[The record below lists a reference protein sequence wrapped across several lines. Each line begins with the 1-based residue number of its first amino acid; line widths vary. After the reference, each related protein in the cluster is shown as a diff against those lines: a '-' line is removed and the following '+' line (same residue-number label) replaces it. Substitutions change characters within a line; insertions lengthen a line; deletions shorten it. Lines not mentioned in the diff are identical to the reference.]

1 MEQADVTRRIK
12 DILQMVKDN
21 KITPAEAR
29 RNIEEI
35 KTNAG
40 APSRETLSEAK
51 GVAVIGISGRFPGAA
66 NLEEYWSNLRDGKS
80 SVTEV
85 PKERW
90 NIDEYYDPDV
100 DKLDKTNSRWGGF
113 LSDIDK
119 FDPAFFNISGMEAEV
134 MDPQQRL
141 FLEECWKSLEDAG
154 YANELASGLSCG
166 VYVGAAPRDYLN
178 NISEG
183 KADITAQAFWGN
195 TGSVL
200 ASRISYLLNLKGP
213 AMAIDTAC
221 SSSLVALHLACQSII
236 LEENVMAIAGGV
248 WICSTPH
255 YYIFTSNAGML
266 SPEGQ
271 CKSFDNDA
279 NGIVNGEGVGAVVLK
294 NLTQAVKDGDYI
306 YGVIRSS
313 GINQDGKTNGIT
325 APSSLSQT
333 ALELEVYKKGNINPE
348 TITYLE
354 THGTGTKLGDPIE
367 VEALKNSFQEYTDR
381 RQFCALGSV
390 KTNIGHSSLAAGI
403 ASFLKVVLALK
414 YKKIPP
420 SLNFNKENEHLELE
434 NSPFYVNTRL
444 KDWSK
449 EEGPLRAGVSSFGFG
464 GTNAH
469 LVIEEYLETRNTGKN
484 READTKLSYYLAAF
498 SGKTTEELRQ
508 RLKDFFVWSKKHN
521 GIYSLGDICYSLG
534 NRRKH
539 FHKRIAFVV
548 REQSE
553 LEQAINNYLIKG
565 EPGSTEILDTG
576 NLQKLRN
583 HSWLYEELSSLDHSA
598 ERFKEI
604 LQSLSVAYQNRE
616 ELIWSRLYREE
627 EHFKI
632 PLPVYPF
639 ARNSYWVQANE
650 TKLIKPEMV
659 RLHPLIDENISSFK
673 EQKFRTEIG
682 MENLFCKDCLSDGR
696 SYYPYANF
704 LEILRKAGEISGEN
718 RVIAMDNVHFAGSDI
733 FNGTEYLLN
742 TKVYPM
748 GDHCQAEIVAVNEEE
763 EFICA
768 QAQLTFET
776 EVAASAVSAAMLSKV
791 NIAMHNET
799 DIAMRDN
806 VNIAIHDETD
816 IAMRDKVKVAIHDD
830 TDIAMFDKTDTAIV
844 DKTGIVMHVKT
855 DTVNDDKSG
864 IVDKTESVKF
874 YMDMRDIDDFSI
886 LRNECPLVV
895 LKEELYAFLYDEF
908 KLYYGTNFQVLNS
921 LFISSEKN
929 TAFAEIAMR
938 DNVSFLLP
946 DLVINTFFLEAAFQ
960 IGLFLIQDRKLSHY
974 YLSGFE
980 RLELFQTFSAA
991 CFVRMVLSEYEA
1003 EGEEESWKFSVSF
1016 LNTEGEVA
1024 VRISNYNIIGY

>member
-1 MEQADVTRRIK
+1 MDQADVTRRIK

-29 RNIEEI
+29 GNIEEI
-35 KTNAG
+35 KTNPG
-40 APSRETLSEAK
+40 APSQETLSDAK
-51 GVAVIGISGRFPGAA
+51 GVAVIGMSGRFPGAA
-66 NLEEYWSNLRDGKS
+66 NLEEYWNNLMEGKS

-85 PKERW
+85 PRERW

-141 FLEECWKSLEDAG
+141 FLEESWKSLEDAG
-154 YANELASGLSCG
+154 YANDLASGLSCG

-178 NISEG
+178 NISEQE
-183 KADITAQAFWGN
+183 ADITAQAFWGN

-236 LEENVMAIAGGV
+236 LQENTMAIAGGV

-294 NLTQAVKDGDYI
+294 DLAQAVKDGDYI
-306 YGVIRSS
+306 YGVIKSS

-367 VEALKNSFQEYTDR
+367 IEALKNSFQEYTDKK
-381 RQFCALGSV
+381 QFCALGSV

-403 ASFLKVVLALK
+403 ASFIKVMMALNH
-414 YKKIPP
+414 KKIPP
-420 SLNFNKENEHLELE
+420 SLNFNKENEHLELR
-434 NSPFYVNTRL
+434 NGPFYVNTVL
-444 KDWSK
+444 KDWSNEK
-449 EEGPLRAGVSSFGFG
+449 GALRAGVSSFGFG

-469 LVIEEYLETRNTGKN
+469 LVVEEYWEN
-484 READTKLSYYLAAF
+484 RRILKYSKADTTAPCYLAAF

-508 RLKDFFVWSKKHN
+508 RLKDFLVWSEKNSGTH
-521 GIYSLGDICYSLG
+521 SMGDICYSLG

-553 LEQAINNYLIKG
+553 LEQIINNYLIKG
-565 EPGSTEILDTG
+565 ESGSTDILYTDE
-576 NLQKLRN
+576 NLQKLKN
-583 HSWLYEELSSLDHSA
+583 HSRLYEELGITDPSA
-598 ERFKEI
+598 DRYKEI
-604 LQSLSVAYQNRE
+604 LQSFSAAYNNRE

-627 EHFKI
+627 EHLKI

-650 TKLIKPEMV
+650 TKLLKQEKV

-673 EQKFRTEIG
+673 EQKFRTEISKD
-682 MENLFCKDCLSDGR
+682 NLFMKDCLADGK
-696 SYYPYANF
+696 SHYPYANF
-704 LEILRKAGEISGEN
+704 LEILRKAGEISGESKV
-718 RVIAMDNVHFAGSDI
+718 RAMEEVLFAGSDI
-733 FNGTEYLLN
+733 FNGKEYQLN
-742 TKVYPM
+742 TKVYPA

-768 QAQLTFET
+768 QAQLTFEA
-776 EVAASAVSAAMLSKV
+776 EVEVSSVPAPACVELLNKTDV
-791 NIAMHNET
+791 AHDRTDVAYDRTDVAHNKT
-799 DIAMRDN
+799 DVALDKTDITLDKIKIAMRY
-806 VNIAIHDETD
+806 
-816 IAMRDKVKVAIHDD
+816 
-830 TDIAMFDKTDTAIV
+830 KTDTTKPETV
-844 DKTGIVMHVKT
+844 D
-855 DTVNDDKSG
+855 
-864 IVDKTESVKF
+864 
-874 YMDMRDIDDFSI
+874 MDMLDIADFGI
-886 LRNECPLVV
+886 FENEYPLLVQ
-895 LKEELYAFLYDEF
+895 KDELYMFLSGEF
-908 KLYYGTNFQVLNS
+908 NLFYGANFQVITNLS
-921 LFISSEKN
+921 TSTKKD
-929 TAFAEIAMR
+929 TAFAELFIR
-938 DNVSFLLP
+938 DNLGYLLP
-946 DLVINTFFLEAAFQ
+946 DLVLNTFFLETAFQ
-960 IGLFLIQDRKLSHY
+960 IGLFLIQERKFSHY
-974 YLSGFE
+974 YLGGFD
-980 RLELFQTFSAA
+980 RLEMYQTLLET
-991 CFVRMVLSEYEA
+991 CYVQMILSECETD
-1003 EGEEESWKFSVSF
+1003 GEEESWKFTVNF
-1016 LNTEGEVA
+1016 INTEGEVA
-1024 VRISNYNIIGY
+1024 VKISNYNIIGY

>member
-1 MEQADVTRRIK
+1 MEQADVTKRIK
-12 DILQMVKDN
+12 DILQRVKDN
-21 KITPAEAR
+21 KITPAEGR
-29 RNIEEI
+29 KNIEEI
-35 KTNAG
+35 KTMAG
-40 APSRETLSEAK
+40 APTGETLPEAG
-51 GVAVIGISGRFPGAA
+51 GVAVIGMSGRFPGAS
-66 NLEEYWSNLRDGKS
+66 NLEEYWSNLRNGIN

-85 PKERW
+85 PGERW
-90 NIDEYYDPDV
+90 NIEEYYDPEV
-100 DKLDKTNSRWGGF
+100 EKLDKTNSRWGGF

-154 YANELASGLSCG
+154 YANDLASGLSCG

-178 NISEG
+178 NISEREI
-183 KADITAQAFWGN
+183 DITAQAFWGN

-236 LEENVMAIAGGV
+236 LGENTMAIAGGV

-266 SPEGQ
+266 SPEGK
-271 CKSFDNDA
+271 CKSFDNAA

-294 NLTQAVKDGDYI
+294 SLAKAVKDGDYI

-367 VEALKNSFQEYTDR
+367 IEALKNAFQEYTAKK
-381 RQFCALGSV
+381 QFCALGSV

-403 ASFLKVVLALK
+403 ASFLKAVLALK
-414 YKKIPP
+414 HKEIPP
-420 SLNFNKENEHLELE
+420 SLNFQKENEHLELE

-444 KDWSK
+444 KDWSN

-469 LVIEEYLETRNTGKN
+469 LVIEEYQETRNTCKN
-484 READTKLSYYLAAF
+484 RNTTLKEPCYLAAF

-508 RLKDFFVWSKKHN
+508 RLKEFLAWSKKN
-521 GIYSLGDICYSLG
+521 QGTYRMGDICYSLG

-548 REQSE
+548 KEQSD
-553 LEQAINNYLIKG
+553 LEQAINHYLIKG
-565 EPGSTEILDTG
+565 ESGSTELLNTG
-576 NLQKLRN
+576 SIQLGN
-583 HSWLYEELSSLDHSA
+583 HSRLYEELGRNPSA
-598 ERFKEI
+598 EDFKEI
-604 LQSLSVAYQNRE
+604 LQSFSAAYQNRE

-627 EHFKI
+627 EHLKI

-650 TKLIKPEMV
+650 TKLVKPEII

-673 EQKFRTEIG
+673 EQKFRTEISL
-682 MENLFCKDCLSDGR
+682 ENLFRKDCLSHGR
-696 SYYPYANF
+696 NHYPYANF
-704 LEILRKAGEISGEN
+704 LEILRKAGEISGEKPVRIISN
-718 RVIAMDNVHFAGSDI
+718 IHFAGNDI
-733 FNGTEYLLN
+733 FNGKEYLLN
-742 TKVYPM
+742 TKVYPV
-748 GDHCQAEIVAVNEEE
+748 GEHCQGEIVAVNEEE
-763 EFICA
+763 EFVCA
-768 QAQLTFET
+768 QAQLIFVDRTNMLLANRADTFKLDMDAPDLVE
-776 EVAASAVSAAMLSKV
+776 
-791 NIAMHNET
+791 
-799 DIAMRDN
+799 
-806 VNIAIHDETD
+806 
-816 IAMRDKVKVAIHDD
+816 
-830 TDIAMFDKTDTAIV
+830 FDLLK
-844 DKTGIVMHVKT
+844 
-855 DTVNDDKSG
+855 ND
-864 IVDKTESVKF
+864 
-874 YMDMRDIDDFSI
+874 
-886 LRNECPLVV
+886 CPLVV
-895 LKEELYAFLYDEF
+895 QKEELYTFLSGEF
-908 KLYYGTNFQVLNS
+908 KRNYGADFQIITALS
-921 LFISSEKN
+921 IATEKN
-929 TAFAEIAMR
+929 SAFAEISMR
-938 DNVSFLLP
+938 DHVCFLLP
-946 DLVINTFFLEAAFQ
+946 DLELNTFFLESAFQ

-974 YLSGFE
+974 YLSGFDSLE
-980 RLELFQTFSAA
+980 IFKRLPKT
-991 CFVRMVLSEYEA
+991 CFVHMVLSGCEA
-1003 EGEEESWKFSVSF
+1003 DKEEEVWKFNVSF

>member
-21 KITPAEAR
+21 RITPAEAR
-29 RNIEEI
+29 RNMEEI
-35 KTNAG
+35 KTKAG
-40 APSRETLSEAK
+40 APTGETLSEAK
-51 GVAVIGISGRFPGAA
+51 GVAVIGMSGRFPGAS
-66 NLEEYWSNLRDGKS
+66 NLEEYWNNLRDGKS

-85 PKERW
+85 PRDRW
-90 NIDEYYDPDV
+90 NIEEYYDPEV
-100 DKLDKTNSRWGGF
+100 DKLNKTNSRWGGF

-154 YANELASGLSCG
+154 YANDLASGLSCG

-178 NISEG
+178 NISEQE
-183 KADITAQAFWGN
+183 ADITAQAFWGN

-236 LEENVMAIAGGV
+236 LGENTMAIAGGV

-271 CKSFDNDA
+271 CKSFDNAA

-294 NLTQAVKDGDYI
+294 SLAQAIKDGDYI

-367 VEALKNSFQEYTDR
+367 VEALKNSFQEYTDKK
-381 RQFCALGSV
+381 QFCALGSV

-403 ASFLKVVLALK
+403 ASFLKAVLALNHK
-414 YKKIPP
+414 EIPP

-444 KDWSK
+444 KDWSN

-469 LVIEEYLETRNTGKN
+469 LVIEEYLETRKTCKN
-484 READTKLSYYLAAF
+484 READTKVPYYLAAF

-508 RLKDFFVWSKKHN
+508 RLKEFLAWSKKHN
-521 GIYSLGDICYSLG
+521 GAYSLDDICYSLG

-539 FHKRIAFVV
+539 FHKRKAFVV

-553 LEQAINNYLIKG
+553 LEQAINTYLIKG
-565 EPGSTEILDTG
+565 ETDSKDISDTEV
-576 NLQKLRN
+576 NLHKLRN
-583 HSWLYEELSSLDHSA
+583 HSRLYEELYSIDLSA
-598 ERFKEI
+598 ERYKEI
-604 LQSLSVAYQNRE
+604 LHSFSAAYQNRE

-650 TKLIKPEMV
+650 AKLIKPEMV

-673 EQKFRTEIG
+673 EQQFRTEIRR
-682 MENLFCKDCLSDGR
+682 ENLFMKDCMSHGR
-696 SYYPYANF
+696 SQYPYANF
-704 LEILRKAGEISGEN
+704 LEILRKTSEISGDNKVRTME
-718 RVIAMDNVHFAGSDI
+718 NVHFAGSDI
-733 FNGTEYLLN
+733 FSGKEYLLN
-742 TKVYPM
+742 TKVYPV

-776 EVAASAVSAAMLSKV
+776 ETAASEVSAPMLDEI
-791 NIAMHNET
+791 NIAMYET
-799 DIAMRDN
+799 DISML
-806 VNIAIHDETD
+806 
-816 IAMRDKVKVAIHDD
+816 
-830 TDIAMFDKTDTAIV
+830 DKTDTAIV
-844 DKTGIVMHVKT
+844 DKNAIVRLDKT
-855 DTVNDDKSG
+855 HTA
-864 IVDKTESVKF
+864 IVDKNDTVKF
-874 YMDMRDIDDFSI
+874 DMDMSKISNFNI

-895 LKEELYAFLYDEF
+895 QKEELYTFLSGEF
-908 KLYYGTNFQVLNS
+908 KLYYGTNFQVITT
-921 LFISSEKN
+921 LFISSEK
-929 TAFAEIAMR
+929 TKAFAEISMR

-946 DLVINTFFLEAAFQ
+946 NLVINTFFLESAYQ

-974 YLSGFE
+974 YLSGVN
-980 RLELFQTFSAA
+980 RLEIFQTLPET
-991 CFVRMVLSEYEA
+991 CFVQMALSECEA
-1003 EGEEESWKFSVSF
+1003 DGEEESWKFSVSF
-1016 LNTEGEVA
+1016 LDTEGEVA

>member
-1 MEQADVTRRIK
+1 MDQADVTKRIK

-29 RNIEEI
+29 GNIEEI
-35 KTNAG
+35 KTNPG
-40 APSRETLSEAK
+40 TPSKDTLSDAK
-51 GVAVIGISGRFPGAA
+51 GVAVIGMSGRFPGAA
-66 NLEEYWSNLRDGKS
+66 NLEEYWSNLMEGKS

-85 PKERW
+85 PRERW

-141 FLEECWKSLEDAG
+141 FLEESWKSLEDAG
-154 YANELASGLSCG
+154 YANDLASGLSCG
-166 VYVGAAPRDYLN
+166 IYVGAAPRDYLN
-178 NISEG
+178 NISEQE
-183 KADITAQAFWGN
+183 AAITAQAFWGN

-236 LEENVMAIAGGV
+236 LQENTMAIAGGV

-294 NLTQAVKDGDYI
+294 DLAQAIKDGDYI
-306 YGVIRSS
+306 YGVIKSS

-348 TITYLE
+348 TITFLE

-367 VEALKNSFQEYTDR
+367 IEALKNSFQEYTDKK
-381 RQFCALGSV
+381 QFCALGSV

-403 ASFLKVVLALK
+403 ASFIKVMMALNH
-414 YKKIPP
+414 KKIPP
-420 SLNFNKENEHLELE
+420 SLNFNKENEHLELR
-434 NSPFYVNTRL
+434 NSPFYVNTEL
-444 KDWSK
+444 QDWSNEK
-449 EEGPLRAGVSSFGFG
+449 GALRAGVSSFGFG

-469 LVIEEYLETRNTGKN
+469 LVVEEYLETRKILKN
-484 READTKLSYYLAAF
+484 RKADTTAPCYLAAF

-508 RLKDFFVWSKKHN
+508 RLKDFLVWSKKN
-521 GIYSLGDICYSLG
+521 NSTYSMGDICYSLG

-539 FHKRIAFVV
+539 FHKRMAFVV

-553 LEQAINNYLIKG
+553 LEQIINTYLIKG
-565 EPGSTEILDTG
+565 ESGSTDISHTEV
-576 NLQKLRN
+576 NLQKHRDHN
-583 HSWLYEELSSLDHSA
+583 RLYEELGSNGLSA
-598 ERFKEI
+598 DRYKEI
-604 LQSLSVAYQNRE
+604 LQSFSATYNNRE

-627 EHFKI
+627 EHLKI

-639 ARNSYWVQANE
+639 ARNSYWVQTNE
-650 TKLIKPEMV
+650 TKLMKQEKV

-673 EQKFRTEIG
+673 EQKFRTEISA
-682 MENLFCKDCLSDGR
+682 ENLFMKDCLTDGK

-704 LEILRKAGEISGEN
+704 LEILRKASEISGEN
-718 RVIAMDNVHFAGSDI
+718 KVRAMNNVLFAGSDI
-733 FNGTEYLLN
+733 FNGKEYLLK
-742 TKVYPM
+742 TKVYPV

-768 QAQLTFET
+768 QAQLTFES
-776 EVAASAVSAAMLSKV
+776 EVAVSSVPAPADVDLLDKTD
-791 NIAMHNET
+791 ITLDKT
-799 DIAMRDN
+799 DIAFHKTDIMLDK
-806 VNIAIHDETD
+806 TD
-816 IAMRDKVKVAIHDD
+816 IA
-830 TDIAMFDKTDTAIV
+830 FDKTDITL
-844 DKTGIVMHVKT
+844 DKINIAMLNKT
-855 DTVNDDKSG
+855 DTIKLET
-864 IVDKTESVKF
+864 VD
-874 YMDMRDIDDFSI
+874 MDMLDIADFGI
-886 LRNECPLVV
+886 FENEYTLLVQ
-895 LKEELYAFLYDEF
+895 KEELYMFLSGEF
-908 KLYYGTNFQVLNS
+908 NLFYGANFQVITTLS
-921 LFISSEKN
+921 TSTKKD
-929 TAFAEIAMR
+929 TAFAELSMR
-938 DNVSFLLP
+938 DNLGFLLP
-946 DLVINTFFLEAAFQ
+946 DLVLNTFFLESAFQ
-960 IGLFLIQDRKLSHY
+960 IGLFLIQERKFSHY
-974 YLSGFE
+974 YLRGFD
-980 RLELFQTFSAA
+980 RLEVYKTLPET
-991 CFVRMVLSEYEA
+991 CFVQMVLSECETDR
-1003 EGEEESWKFSVSF
+1003 EEESWKFTVSF
-1016 LNTEGEVA
+1016 INTEGEVA
-1024 VRISNYNIIGY
+1024 VKISNYNIIGY